1 MLCVS
6 SSYVTSTLRTTLIN
20 ASFQQ
25 HGRPHGAVAPK
36 LRGSRAAGGQHRD
49 TARQEKD
56 TKTSS
61 VPGKRHTVGKPI
73 ENYTRGWSGLT
84 VSCSF
89 SVFFE
94 VGRLRRREDLAVSAD
109 VARGAYNTKIGR
121 FWTELA
127 AKKPTGVFVMKNYV
141 RSRSS

>member
-1 MLCVS
+1 MLYVS
-6 SSYVTSTLRTTLIN
+6 SSYVASTLRTTLIN

-36 LRGSRAAGGQHRD
+36 LRGSRAAGGQHRG
-49 TARQEKD
+49 TTRQEKD

-61 VPGKRHTVGKPI
+61 VPGKRHIIEKPI
-73 ENYTRGWSGLT
+73 KNYTRGWSGLT

-89 SVFFE
+89 SAFFK

-109 VARGAYNTKIGR
+109 IVRGTYNAKIGR
-121 FWTELA
+121 FSTELA
-127 AKKPTGVFVMKNYV
+127 AKKPTGVLVMKNYV
-141 RSRSS
+141 R

>member
-1 MLCVS
+1 MRRFS
-6 SSYVTSTLRTTLIN
+6 NTDGPT
-20 ASFQQ
+20 
-25 HGRPHGAVAPK
+25 GRSRPSCGAHEP
-36 LRGSRAAGGQHRD
+36 RADSIEVQLD
-49 TARQEKD
+49 KKKD

-61 VPGKRHTVGKPI
+61 VPGKRHIIEKPI
-73 ENYTRGWSGLT
+73 KNYTRGWSGLT

-109 VARGAYNTKIGR
+109 VARGAYNTEIGR

-141 RSRSS
+141 R